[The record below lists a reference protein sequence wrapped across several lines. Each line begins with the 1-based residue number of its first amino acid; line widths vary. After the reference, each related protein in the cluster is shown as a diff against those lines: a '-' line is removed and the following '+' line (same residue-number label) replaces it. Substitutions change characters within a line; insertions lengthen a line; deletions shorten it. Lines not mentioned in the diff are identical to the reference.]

1 MGFQGALEALRVRF
15 GCFRSSRAPPE
26 APKAQRSHDLARKNA
41 QNQRFCIWQKPASAR
56 HAKRGKCDLQGSERR
71 CRGVKTACGSR
82 QRSRAHTVGTAS
94 AHGNTWFYKYHHFFS
109 IDEILEFS
117 TPLRPTSP
125 DIAESKQS
133 IPSATRNASFRVQ
146 NNDFRFASKIP
157 IFVNL
162 HSAQCSLLVSELK
175 YLEYRKF
182 NEHWAPQGVDAKPR
196 GALHHTAAFSTK
208 TQTCN
213 I

>member
-15 GCFRSSRAPPE
+15 GRFRSSRAPPE

-94 AHGNTWFYKYHHFFS
+94 AHGNTWFYKYHHFFR
-109 IDEILEFS
+109 LTKFW
-117 TPLRPTSP
+117 
-125 DIAESKQS
+125 
-133 IPSATRNASFRVQ
+133 SFRPHCDLHHPTLRSQ
-146 NNDFRFASKIP
+146 NKPYRQRLEMRRFASRIP
-157 IFVNL
+157 IFV
-162 HSAQCSLLVSELK
+162 SRPK
-175 YLEYRKF
+175 YRL
-182 NEHWAPQGVDAKPR
+182 
-196 GALHHTAAFSTK
+196 S
-208 TQTCN
+208 
-213 I
+213 